1 MYYCQV
7 QKALAVLAVSSVGGA
22 AAGAIY
28 GKKLFN
34 KKKREARFQ
43 QLSEMQTQGILDD
56 DGDEEDENH
65 NMVPQRVH
73 GDISH
78 N

>member
-1 MYYCQV
+1 MCYCQL

-34 KKKREARFQ
+34 KKKREAKFQ
-43 QLSEMQTQGILDD
+43 QLSEMQTQGILDGD
-56 DGDEEDENH
+56 DDEDDNH

>member
-1 MYYCQV
+1 MCYCQL
-7 QKALAVLAVSSVGGA
+7 QKALAVLAVSSVGAA

-34 KKKREARFQ
+34 KKKREAKFQ
-43 QLSEMQTQGILDD
+43 QLSEMQTQGILDGD
-56 DGDEEDENH
+56 DDEDDNH